1 MNKAHFLPR
10 NPHKSKKLEGYLD
23 FLCAFQLKQRNKL
36 PEIYVTLQ
44 GQLGPLFPD
53 SQWMEGRQRMLT
65 LLCKGR
71 LGGSSSMDFWDIFL
85 GGCLCFKIRWTFMF
99 VTFGYMWKKVIHS
112 QKKVKQKTVSK
123 KENRCFS
130 FKECLVILGFFS
142 LADLLF
148 LQSDDPWVFWGISW
162 ERITPSKTKECSLES
177 QMMLG
182 RQAFLLKKWSLFK
195 GHSWF
200 FGVSGYVTWIH
211 RVFLFKDFADSAN
224 DQATLATL
232 TLNFWGIYK
241 YHTPHIGKLEFKVK
255 F

>member
-1 MNKAHFLPR
+1 MWDEFVSHIFLGWDSWPLNWKKHDDRFWTFCFWVDVYKETAGFTNMNKAHFLPR

-112 QKKVKQKTVSK
+112 QKKSNKKQFPKRK
-123 KENRCFS
+123 IGAFPLKN
-130 FKECLVILGFFS
+130 
-142 LADLLF
+142 AWLF
-148 LQSDDPWVFWGISW
+148 
-162 ERITPSKTKECSLES
+162 
-177 QMMLG
+177 
-182 RQAFLLKKWSLFK
+182 
-195 GHSWF
+195 
-200 FGVSGYVTWIH
+200 
-211 RVFLFKDFADSAN
+211 
-224 DQATLATL
+224 
-232 TLNFWGIYK
+232 
-241 YHTPHIGKLEFKVK
+241 
-255 F
+255 